1 MVVSPQI
8 GNQMKSFFIVLTT
21 SLLLAG
27 GLDTVFAQQA
37 KKAVIWPDCYCVN
50 RGGVRHELGEL
61 VCLYVDGR
69 SFLARCEMSL
79 NNPSW
84 REIAD
89 FCPAANLTTTPE
101 LPRSAPVI
109 WPS

>member
-1 MVVSPQI
+1 
-8 GNQMKSFFIVLTT
+8 MKPLLILLTA
-21 SLLLAG
+21 SLLLAAG
-27 GLDTVFAQQA
+27 PDGVSAQQA
-37 KKAVIWPDCYCVN
+37 KKPVIWPDCYCVN

-84 REIAD
+84 KEIAD
-89 FCPAANLTTTPE
+89 FCPAANLTTRPE